1 MPAFHSLRP
10 KSGISARRMAVR
22 PDVPW
27 YWRAMRIAA
36 AAAVLVGIV
45 WAYLGGYATFQ
56 RGDTE
61 HELARL
67 QETVQRQD
75 RELGDLRSKIAQGER
90 QLQIERAASGDLE
103 RQVKALSFDNAALK
117 EDLAFFQSL
126 MASPGG
132 RETSISVNRFRLQPE
147 PVAGQYRYQM
157 LLVQTGQRAKE
168 FQGNLQFVLD
178 VQHEGR
184 KLVLVLPADSDTAAS
199 DYQLSF
205 KFFQRI
211 EGTFK
216 LAPGTVVNGMQVRVF
231 ETGSR
236 TPKLTQSL
244 NVS

>member
-1 MPAFHSLRP
+1 
-10 KSGISARRMAVR
+10 MAVR

-27 YWRAMRIAA
+27 YWRAIRITA
-36 AAAVLVGIV
+36 AAAVLVGVV
-45 WAYLGGYATFQ
+45 WAYLGGPAAFQ
-56 RGDTE
+56 RSDTE

-67 QETVQRQD
+67 QETVQQKD
-75 RELGDLRSKIAQGER
+75 RELGDLRTKVAQGER
-90 QLQIERAASGDLE
+90 QLQIEHAASGDLE
-103 RQVKALSFDNAALK
+103 KQVKTLTFDNAALK

-126 MASPGG
+126 MSSPGG
-132 RETSISVNRFRLQPE
+132 TETSISVNRFRLQPDA
-147 PVAGQYRYQM
+147 VAGQYRYQM
-157 LLVQTGQRAKE
+157 LLVQTGHRTKA

-184 KLVLVLPADSDTAAS
+184 KLVLVLPAESDTAAG
-199 DYQLSF
+199 DYGLSF

-211 EGTFK
+211 EGTFR

-231 ETGSR
+231 ENGSR